1 MTAPRPARGI
11 PRDAPPTHRIE
22 LNDGCGW
29 WESHPLAARSDQ
41 AACNAAGRACDRM
54 GYGHRVTVI
63 RLADGATRERRAHE
77 AWPRGG
83 FTVPRPPCS
92 CDAPDGPHALV
103 CARVLGA
110 VPQESTREN
119 A

>member
-54 GYGHRVTVI
+54 GHGHRVTVI
-63 RLADGATRERRAHE
+63 RLATAISEARRERGAEGVRALLL
-77 AWPRGG
+77 AGAGVTPPAPTPTPSQPR
-83 FTVPRPPCS
+83 
-92 CDAPDGPHALV
+92 
-103 CARVLGA
+103 ARGA
-110 VPQESTREN
+110 ARARGRTLAAR
-119 A
+119 

>member
-1 MTAPRPARGI
+1 MTTIRPARGI
-11 PRDAPPTHRIE
+11 PRDAPPTHRVE
-22 LNDGCGW
+22 LTDDAGW

-54 GYGHRVTVI
+54 GYGHRVTVV

-77 AWPRGG
+77 AWSRGG
-83 FTVPRPPCS
+83 FASPQPPCS
-92 CDAPDGPHALV
+92 CDAPDGPHALA

-110 VPQESTREN
+110 SPQESTREN